1 MRTLLIVGL
10 SIYYDYIQHAKN
22 SIIDLN
28 LPFTEAKIIHPTF
41 SQNEKY
47 DLKMMVE
54 MNESF

>member
-10 SIYYDYIQHAKN
+10 SIYDYYIQHAKN

-28 LPFTEAKIIHPTF
+28 LPFAEAKIINPTF
-41 SQNEKY
+41 SQIEKY